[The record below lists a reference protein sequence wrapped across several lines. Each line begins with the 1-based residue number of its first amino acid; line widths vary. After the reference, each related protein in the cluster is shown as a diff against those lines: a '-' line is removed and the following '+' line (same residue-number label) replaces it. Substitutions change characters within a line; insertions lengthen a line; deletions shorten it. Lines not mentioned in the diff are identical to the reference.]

1 MNLNNPQEFQKAMDE
16 LTPEVAIQAI
26 DSVLMMQPYTRPE
39 HAYFQKC
46 LEVLQ
51 PKNKELTTEVAQS

>member
-16 LTPEVAIQAI
+16 LTPEVAIRAI
-26 DSVLMMQPYTRPE
+26 DSVLMMQSFTRPE

-46 LEVLQ
+46 LEVLRPAQQ
-51 PKNKELTTEVAQS
+51 PVETKADA